1 MTNTPPVR
9 TDSDFSPQI
18 AIVGGGI
25 AGSAVAL
32 KLAELGAKV
41 SLFEQGPSLVNGP
54 PACHLHAGGNLYREI
69 SDAQCL
75 KLLEQ
80 SINTLRVF
88 PHAVNLRPTVISV
101 PMNDPGE
108 PEALLPRLRKLQA
121 HYADLI
127 QQDPQN
133 QKLGA
138 AEDYYRL
145 YSREQLEA
153 LAKREP
159 LQQPRSMD
167 DWMIPVAK
175 YLDLSAFKYPFVQ
188 VQEYGLS
195 LLRVAA
201 TVALATQRL
210 ADCSVL
216 TSTKVQHIELLQGG
230 SPRWR
235 VDYQDQQ
242 GRQSIE
248 VDYLINACGY
258 RSGELDDMAKL
269 SRSRMVEF
277 KAAYLANWPSQNGR
291 WPELIVHGERG
302 TPNGMAQLTPYP
314 DGLFQLHGMTDTI
327 TLFKGGLVKSSEHSA
342 QPELSPLLTRKL
354 TQGWQSEEVELRT
367 AEAVKHM
374 SRYLPSFKDA
384 AVAGR
389 PLFGAQQIPGS
400 DPSLRAASVSFDKTH
415 YARTEI
421 VKFSS
426 ALSAA
431 EQIIKNI
438 CELGLLN
445 AEASNAVMNE
455 LQSTQGIAYQQVLE
469 LAEQLA
475 GQRHYPLSLAR

>member
-1 MTNTPPVR
+1 MIQAHPV
-9 TDSDFSPQI
+9 TANNSTSPQV
-18 AIVGGGI
+18 AVVGGGI
-25 AGSAVAL
+25 AGSAAAL
-32 KLAELGAKV
+32 KLAELGANV
-41 SLFEQGPSLVNGP
+41 SLFEAGPSLVNGP

-69 SDAQCL
+69 SDEQCL

-101 PMNDPGE
+101 PSNDPGE
-108 PEALLPRLRKLQA
+108 PEALLPRLRKVQA
-121 HYADLI
+121 HYAQLI
-127 QQDPQN
+127 KSDPQN
-133 QKLGA
+133 QKLGP

-145 YSREQLEA
+145 YNKQQLEE
-153 LAKREP
+153 LATRETP
-159 LQQPRSMD
+159 QQPQSMD
-167 DWMIPVAK
+167 EWMIPVAK
-175 YLDLSAFKYPFVQ
+175 HLDLSAFKFPFVQ

-201 TVALATQRL
+201 MVKLATEQL
-210 ADCSVL
+210 PNCQVYTQS
-216 TSTKVQHIELLQGG
+216 KVTHIKQLKGDK
-230 SPRWR
+230 PRWR
-235 VDYQDQQ
+235 VDYQSEQ
-242 GRQSIE
+242 GNHSIE

-258 RSGELDDMAKL
+258 RSGSIDDMAKL

-277 KAAYLANWPSQNGR
+277 KAAYLANWPSQQGR

-327 TLFKGGLVKSSEHSA
+327 TLFKGGLVKSSESSA
-342 QPELSPLLTRKL
+342 QPELSPMLTRKL
-354 TQGWQSEEVELRT
+354 TQGWQTEEVEQRT

-374 SRYLPSFKDA
+374 SRYLPSFSDA
-384 AVAGR
+384 SVAGR

-431 EQIIKNI
+431 EQIIDNI
-438 CELGLLN
+438 RDLGLLGDKL
-445 AEASNAVMNE
+445 AHSALNE
-455 LQSTQGIAYQQVLE
+455 LNSTQGLAYSQVLA

-475 GQRHYPLSLAR
+475 AQRNYPLSLAR

>member
-1 MTNTPPVR
+1 MIQTHPV
-9 TDSDFSPQI
+9 TANNSASLQV
-18 AIVGGGI
+18 AVVGGGI
-25 AGSAVAL
+25 AGSAAAL
-32 KLAELGAKV
+32 KLAELGANV
-41 SLFEQGPSLVNGP
+41 SLFEAGPSLVNGP

-69 SDAQCL
+69 SDEQCL

-101 PMNDPGE
+101 PLNDPGE
-108 PEALLPRLRKLQA
+108 PEALLPRLRKVQA
-121 HYADLI
+121 HYANLI

-133 QKLGA
+133 QKLGPA
-138 AEDYYRL
+138 KDYYRL

-159 LQQPRSMD
+159 MQQPQSMD

-175 YLDLSAFKYPFVQ
+175 YLDLSAFKFPFVQ

-195 LLRVAA
+195 LLRIAA
-201 TVALATQRL
+201 MVKLASEGLDNCQVFTH
-210 ADCSVL
+210 
-216 TSTKVQHIELLQGG
+216 TKVTHVELLNGDK
-230 SPRWR
+230 PRWR
-235 VDYQDQQ
+235 VDYQTEQ
-242 GRQSIE
+242 GSQSTE

-258 RSGELDDMAKL
+258 RSGSIDDMAKL
-269 SRSRMVEF
+269 SRHRMVEF

-327 TLFKGGLVKSSEHSA
+327 TLFKGGLVKSSENSA

-354 TQGWQSEEVELRT
+354 TQGWQSDEVAQRT

-374 SRYLPSFKDA
+374 SRYLPSFNDA

-400 DPSLRAASVSFDKTH
+400 DPSLRAASVSFDKAH

-431 EQIIKNI
+431 EQIIENI
-438 CELGLLN
+438 AELGLLN
-445 AEASNAVMNE
+445 GEALGSVMSE
-455 LQSTQGIAYQQVLE
+455 LPSTQQLGYSQVLE

-475 GQRHYPLSLAR
+475 EQRNYPLSLAR